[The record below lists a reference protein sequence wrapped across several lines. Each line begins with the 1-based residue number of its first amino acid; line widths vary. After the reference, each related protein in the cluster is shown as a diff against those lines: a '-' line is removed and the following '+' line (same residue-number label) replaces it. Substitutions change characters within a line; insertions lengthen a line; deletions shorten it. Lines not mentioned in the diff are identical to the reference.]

1 MLVYLFDPPEPN
13 PARPLSKSN
22 LILKI
27 TIHTDTNPIWRKKK
41 RLDKTRSKLTSNQ
54 EPNPCKNSSSSTS
67 SLYETQERR
76 ARHESQER
84 FHTKPFS
91 KYKRFR

>member
-1 MLVYLFDPPEPN
+1 MSVYLFNPPEPN
-13 PARPLSKSN
+13 PARPLYKSN
-22 LILKI
+22 LILKF
-27 TIHTDTNPIWRKKK
+27 TIHMDTNPVWKTKKQKKQK

-54 EPNPCKNSSSSTS
+54 EPNPCKNSLSSTS
-67 SLYETQERR
+67 SLYET
-76 ARHESQER
+76 QER